1 MTITSNPP
9 ATEQFNLCKLT
20 EDSFKE
26 IISYLGLKDIQAV
39 VSVNR
44 FLQRVGISI
53 AFLCEKTAFQNF
65 IKNPI
70 QYFIRRDIFPEEKE
84 ILAHISL
91 DISNPDF
98 LPRSLKEVKR
108 FLIDFKLETSHALA
122 KVDQSSFY
130 QAVNVAPSGNF
141 LRDIDTYTDV
151 QRRLAQVLMVSDQQT
166 QSNKL
171 RDILFEA
178 CDLKLFDL
186 ALEIA
191 KFGDESYRNC
201 SFLPKIAVAVA
212 ESGDLHEGLRI
223 AGLITDKHQYHSTL
237 EDLIP
242 AIAKFDLEKAIFL
255 IQLIPCTEKKNSIL
269 GQIAVNVAESG
280 DLNQAYGMATSMNI
294 ELGKTLELLMFL
306 CGKFAE
312 SGDFNRAKD
321 IAFSIPNTYIRQ
333 YAFEAIAK
341 VAAKAGDLDTA

>member
-44 FLQRVGISI
+44 FLQRVGISS

-84 ILAHISL
+84 ILEHISL

-122 KVDQSSFY
+122 KVDQSTAG

-141 LRDIDTYTDV
+141 LRDIDKYTYL
-151 QRRLAQVLMVSDQQT
+151 QRRLAQVLMVPDER
-166 QSNKL
+166 NEAKL
-171 RDILFEA
+171 QDILYEA
-178 CDLKLFDL
+178 CSLKLFDL

-191 KFGDESYRNC
+191 KFGDESYRNR

-223 AGLITDKHQYHSTL
+223 AGLITDEHQYQRTL

-242 AIAKFDLEKAIFL
+242 AIAKFDLEKAISL
-255 IQLIPCTEKKNSIL
+255 IQSIPCTEKKNSIL

-294 ELGKTLELLMFL
+294 ELGKTLELLLFL

-312 SGDFNRAKD
+312 SGDFNRAED

-341 VAAKAGDLDTA
+341 MHLKL